1 MKFASQTH
9 TRAVANSCRDR
20 AEVVRSLGRKELM
33 GAEDGADRLSFCIP
47 SARRIIWAMTR
58 VLLLAALL
66 WVCACSPGQDMNTT
80 TNAPMEEGEPYR
92 KLNPAPKRGY
102 VITMTLNEAPGP
114 FASIEGVAQYTV
126 ENSVECGK
134 RIPIAG
140 AFPRISTSEPFNLTR
155 VSEGEFRG
163 TVYADLVLDEDYF
176 GRGVCRWR
184 FSSVSVHLRATT
196 NDADT
201 RFIPSIDSKAVISSR
216 SASTYFW
223 KGRYP
228 QVADYAGFP
237 EFGDSNL
244 ERIPREKLDEFFTIT
259 LASVEASP

>member
-1 MKFASQTH
+1 MTLTSEHAPP
-9 TRAVANSCRDR
+9 
-20 AEVVRSLGRKELM
+20 
-33 GAEDGADRLSFCIP
+33 P
-47 SARRIIWAMTR
+47 SAKLPVRRGMLIAAILMDSSLCKHGARRTIR
-58 VLLLAALL
+58 LLARALLPIALL
-66 WVCACSPGQDMNTT
+66 WVSACSQGHNMNATT
-80 TNAPMEEGEPYR
+80 DSPKDEGEPVR
-92 KLNPAPKRGY
+92 KLNPAPKRAY
-102 VITMTLNEAPGP
+102 VITMTLKDAPGP
-114 FASIEGVAQYTV
+114 FSSVEGIAQYTV
-126 ENSVECGK
+126 ENSAECGK
-134 RIPIAG
+134 RIPMAG